1 MTLGLAATIAVLVAV
16 GVFLMLRRNLLKL
29 VIGLSVLS
37 HAANLTLVGSG
48 GFLGRRPPVIGDG
61 SVPYVDPLPQALVL
75 TAIVIGFGVSAF
87 LLVLLYRI
95 YRARGG
101 ATVSDLTEL
110 KG

>member
-1 MTLGLAATIAVLVAV
+1 MTVSLALTIGALVAA

-29 VIGLSVLS
+29 VIGLAVLS
-37 HAANLTLVGSG
+37 HAANLILVGSG
-48 GFLGRRPPVIGDG
+48 GFLGQRPPVITEG
-61 SVPYVDPLPQALVL
+61 SLPYVDPLPQALVL

-95 YRARGG
+95 YRVRGG
-101 ATVSDLTEL
+101 ATVTDLTEL

>member
-1 MTLGLAATIAVLVAV
+1 MTVSLALTIGALVAA

-29 VIGLSVLS
+29 VIGLAVLS
-37 HAANLTLVGSG
+37 HAANLILVGSG
-48 GFLGRRPPVIGDG
+48 GFLGKRPPVITEG
-61 SVPYVDPLPQALVL
+61 SLPYVDPLPQALVL

-95 YRARGG
+95 YRVRGG
-101 ATVSDLTEL
+101 ATVTDLTEL

>member
-1 MTLGLAATIAVLVAV
+1 MTVSLALTIGALVAA

-29 VIGLSVLS
+29 VIGLAVLS
-37 HAANLTLVGSG
+37 HAANLILVGSG
-48 GFLGRRPPVIGDG
+48 GFLGQRPPVITAG
-61 SVPYVDPLPQALVL
+61 SLPYVDPLPQALVL

-95 YRARGG
+95 YRVRGG
-101 ATVSDLTEL
+101 ATVTDLTEL